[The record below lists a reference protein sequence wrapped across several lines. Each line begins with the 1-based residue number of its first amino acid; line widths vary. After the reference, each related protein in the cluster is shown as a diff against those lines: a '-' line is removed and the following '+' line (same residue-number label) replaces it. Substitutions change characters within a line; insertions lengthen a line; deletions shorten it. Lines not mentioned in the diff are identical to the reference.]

1 MADRVTPSIRVLIVD
16 DEPLLGRRVMR
27 IFRER
32 GCEALHAA
40 DGAAMLAALEAS
52 RWDVLVLDWTLPDA
66 DGVDLVRHVRAR
78 GEHVPILMLTGRD
91 HPDDVVAALEAGADD
106 FVAKRDLEPS
116 VLVARAVALARRS
129 TAPRI
134 QRRIVAG
141 PFVVDEVARHVS
153 VDGEVIHLAPTEMRI
168 LARLAST
175 PGQLVPRAEL
185 VAMGWGAGA
194 DVSDNALDTTLRRL
208 RQRLGGHGKA
218 VHSVREQGVQL
229 KADASPRTR
238 PRNVSPAV

>member
-1 MADRVTPSIRVLIVD
+1 VTPSIRVLIVD
-16 DEPLLGRRVMR
+16 DEPLLGRRVAR
-27 IFRER
+27 IFQER
-32 GCEALHAA
+32 GCEALHAG
-40 DGAAMLAALEAS
+40 DGAAMLSALEAS

-66 DGVDLVRHVRAR
+66 DGVDLVRRVRAA
-78 GEHVPILMLTGRD
+78 GEQVPVLMLTGRD

-134 QRRIVAG
+134 PRRIVAG
-141 PFVVDEVARHVS
+141 PFVVDEVARHVC

-175 PGQLVPRAEL
+175 PGELVPRVEL
-185 VAMGWGAGA
+185 IAVGWGAGA

-208 RQRLGGHGKA
+208 RQRLGPHAAA
-218 VHSVREQGVQL
+218 VQSVRERGVQL
-229 KADASPRTR
+229 TVAPRVER
-238 PRNVSPAV
+238 PRSLSPAV